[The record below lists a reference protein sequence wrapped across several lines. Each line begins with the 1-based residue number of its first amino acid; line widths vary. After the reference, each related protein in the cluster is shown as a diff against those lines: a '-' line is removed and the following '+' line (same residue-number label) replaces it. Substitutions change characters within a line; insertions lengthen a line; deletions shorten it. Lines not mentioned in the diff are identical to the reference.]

1 MVVDWHY
8 FTGSPAAAGELEA
21 CEATSSFRVSDTDS
35 LLTFATF

>member
-21 CEATSSFRVSDTDS
+21 CDS
-35 LLTFATF
+35 NFQRPG